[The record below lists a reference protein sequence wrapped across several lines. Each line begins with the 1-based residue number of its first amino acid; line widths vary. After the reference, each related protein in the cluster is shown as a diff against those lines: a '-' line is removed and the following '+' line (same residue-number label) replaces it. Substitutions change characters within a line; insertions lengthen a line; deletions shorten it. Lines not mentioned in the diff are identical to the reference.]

1 MSIQTSTVFCLHVV
15 ISYQTLLG
23 GDGVLHHLG
32 LGVAV
37 LLGLL
42 LADVLQQ
49 RHHGRG
55 VGQHARHQQLRVSLA
70 PLAVTLGLH
79 GGLGLGLHG
88 LQAAVLDGDVLAAG
102 NDGCLMSS
110 SSIGVTIPCKS

>member
-1 MSIQTSTVFCLHVV
+1 MFHVV
-15 ISYQTLLG
+15 ISYQALLG

-42 LADVLQQ
+42 LAHVLQQ

-102 NDGCLMSS
+102 TKSEADCRMSS
-110 SSIGVTIPCKS
+110 SFIRVTIPCRS